1 MKCGRVKPL
10 AYPVCAGKG
19 SLNSA
24 SAIRQS
30 RPGAPHAHLRS
41 GPPGHAFRQ
50 SWIRAP
56 VARDGVA
63 SVSVP
68 FTPDFPAGTEISFFA
83 RMTKSGS

>member
-1 MKCGRVKPL
+1 MKCGGVKPL

-24 SAIRQS
+24 SAIRKS
-30 RPGAPHAHLRS
+30 RLGAPRAHLRS
-41 GPPGHAFRQ
+41 GPSGHAFRQ

-56 VARDGVA
+56 VARAGVV

-68 FTPDFPAGTEISFFA
+68 FTPDFPAGAEISFFA
-83 RMTKSGS
+83 RIAKSAS